1 MLRWVYL
8 VYQLYLYFVRP
19 ITLGVRVMMVRDG
32 QVLLVRHTY
41 VHGWYMPGG
50 GIQRGE
56 TLDAAARREASE
68 EVGAELHDLR
78 LVGAFTNFKELKS
91 DHNILFLSTDFT
103 VGRKQDREIAEAR
116 FFPLHALPDGL
127 WPGHRRRLEEL
138 VSAKDFPQF
147 GEW

>member
-8 VYQLYLYFVRP
+8 VYQVYLYFVRP
-19 ITLGVRVMMVRDG
+19 ITLGVRVMMIQDG

-41 VHGWYMPGG
+41 VDGWYMPGG
-50 GIQRGE
+50 GVQRGE
-56 TLDAAARREASE
+56 TLDAAARREVYE

-116 FFPLHALPDGL
+116 FFPLDALPNGL

-138 VSAKDFPQF
+138 LAAKGFPQF